1 MPPKL
6 LAAFSSEWFSVALG
20 TTATSVAV
28 YWISALHHIP
38 ILRWVGL
45 AFLIIGATSFAVI
58 SVLWAARGLAFPD
71 LIGSDSRNLNR
82 VSFTAVMPLEMI
94 ALGTALQLYLGTPR
108 AAFAELLSADYF
120 AAFAVSMSLSV
131 LEGYLLY
138 TRKEISGGDLTY
150 ALMIPP
156 VSVSTGVLLAPSLVQ
171 IAPGLAPLADFLVA
185 GGLGVSFMLF
195 IFIGSLG
202 LAAHV
207 REVRTPESIPVAI
220 FPVGVSS
227 ILVINI
233 LFLSS
238 IGFIQGKLALMIAIA
253 FWGFE
258 FWNLLVMTA
267 VSAASLRGRPPMSVW
282 AYLFPLTIFWV
293 SSIRISALL
302 ASSGYSLPS
311 MIVIAAGTAVAV
323 AILPLWAYSVYA
335 SALLLRWLTSLSR
348 APAPADVV
356 AEGEEG
362 GKSP

>member
-1 MPPKL
+1 MPPRL
-6 LAAFSSEWFSVALG
+6 LSAFSSEWFSVALG
-20 TTATSVAV
+20 TTATSVAI
-28 YWISALHHIP
+28 YWMSALYRLP

-45 AFLIIGATSFAVI
+45 AFLIIGAASFAAI
-58 SVLWAARGLAFPD
+58 SVLWAARGLAFPH
-71 LIGSDSRNLNR
+71 LIGSDSRDLNR

-108 AAFAELLSADYF
+108 SAFAELLSADYF
-120 AAFAVSMSLSV
+120 AALAASMSLSV

-138 TRKEISGGDLTY
+138 TRREISGSELTY
-150 ALMIPP
+150 ALVIPP
-156 VSVSTGVLLAPSLVQ
+156 ISVSTGVLLAPSLVQ
-171 IAPGLAPLADFLVA
+171 IAPGLAPLVDFLVA

-207 REVRTPESIPVAI
+207 REVKAPEHLPVAI

-227 ILVINI
+227 ILAINV

-238 IGFIQGKLALMIAIA
+238 IGFIQGKLALTMAIA
-253 FWGFE
+253 LWGFE
-258 FWNLLVMTA
+258 LWNLLVMAA

-311 MIVIAAGTAVAV
+311 RIVIAVGTAVAA

-335 SALLLRWLTSLSR
+335 SALLLRWLISLSR
-348 APAPADVV
+348 APAPTDA
-356 AEGEEG
+356 AAEG

>member
-1 MPPKL
+1 MSSRL
-6 LAAFSSEWFSVALG
+6 LSAFSSEWFSVALG
-20 TTATSVAV
+20 TTATSVAT
-28 YWISALHHIP
+28 YWMSALYRLP
-38 ILRWVGL
+38 ILRWAGL
-45 AFLIIGATSFAVI
+45 AFLIIGAASFAAI
-58 SVLWAARGLAFPD
+58 SVLWAARGLAFPH
-71 LIGSDSRNLNR
+71 LIGSDSRDLNR

-108 AAFAELLSADYF
+108 SALLLADYF
-120 AAFAVSMSLSV
+120 AALAASMSLSV

-138 TRKEISGGDLTY
+138 TKGEISGSELTY
-150 ALMIPP
+150 ALVIPP
-156 VSVSTGVLLAPSLVQ
+156 ISVSTGVLLAPSLVQ
-171 IAPGLAPLADFLVA
+171 IAPGLAPLVDFLVA

-195 IFIGSLG
+195 MFIGSLG

-207 REVRTPESIPVAI
+207 REVKGPEHLPVAI

-227 ILVINI
+227 ILAINI

-238 IGFIQGKLALMIAIA
+238 IGFIQGKLALTMAIA
-253 FWGFE
+253 LWGFE
-258 FWNLLVMTA
+258 LWNLLVMAA

-311 MIVIAAGTAVAV
+311 RIVIAVGTAVAA

-335 SALLLRWLTSLSR
+335 SALLLRWLISLSR
-348 APAPADVV
+348 APAPTDA
-356 AEGEEG
+356 AAEG

>member
-6 LAAFSSEWFSVALG
+6 LYAFSSEWFSVTLG

-28 YWISALHHIP
+28 YWMSVLYHIP
-38 ILRWVGL
+38 ILRWLGL
-45 AFLIIGATSFAVI
+45 AFLIIGATSFPMI
-58 SVLWAARGLAFPD
+58 SVLWAARGLAFPH
-71 LIGSDSRNLNR
+71 LIGSDLHNLNR
-82 VSFTAVMPLEMI
+82 VSYTAVIPLEMI

-108 AAFAELLSADYF
+108 AAFTGLLSADYF
-120 AAFAVSMSLSV
+120 TAFAVSMFISV

-138 TRKEISGGDLTY
+138 TSKEIRGSELTY
-150 ALMIPP
+150 ALVIPP
-156 VSVSTGVLLAPSLVQ
+156 ISVSTGVLLATSLVAV
-171 IAPGLAPLADFLVA
+171 APSLAPLVDFLVA
-185 GGLGVSFMLF
+185 VGFGVSFMLF
-195 IFIGSLG
+195 MFIGSMG

-207 REVRTPESIPVAI
+207 REVKTPEHIPVAI

-227 ILVINI
+227 ILALNI

-238 IGFIQGKLALMIAIA
+238 IGFIQGKLALVITIAL
-253 FWGFE
+253 WGFE
-258 FWNLLVMTA
+258 LWNLLVMAA

-311 MIVIAAGTAVAV
+311 MIMIAVGTVVVV

-335 SALLLRWLTSLSR
+335 SALLLRWLTSLPR
-348 APAPADVV
+348 APAPAGV
-356 AEGEEG
+356 ATEGKEG